1 MSPDE
6 STIFGSDVATEASKE
21 QCELGIRND
30 LALDLINH
38 WKVHKLLLYVW
49 TVLVLMFTAGTIAK
63 VQTCTE
69 SIL

>member
-38 WKVHKLLLYVW
+38 
-49 TVLVLMFTAGTIAK
+49 
-63 VQTCTE
+63 
-69 SIL
+69 